1 MRIVQVRF
9 PGSRRIYSFDAG
21 PLEIAPGDVLV
32 VEGERG
38 ARLGSAVEAPKEG
51 PWTLPEAPT
60 KVERKAA
67 DDDLRKGQEF
77 KARETE
83 AMTVCRRSVVEH
95 NLPMKLVKAEYVY
108 DGSKIVFFFTAEGR
122 VDFRELVRKLAQRLR
137 TRIEMHQIG
146 VRDEAKLLGGLGVC
160 GRVFCCSG
168 WLSNFSPVSIRMAKD
183 QGLSL
188 NPAKVSGGCGR
199 LLCCLSY
206 EQDIYADFRVGLP
219 KVGKRVMSPKG
230 IGRVSR
236 YDIFTGKIYLSL
248 EEGREEAFERQ
259 ELQPLTPPNAA
270 HAPAAPAGPAAPAA
284 PAAPDEAAE
293 AEADSDE

>member
-1 MRIVQVRF
+1 MRIVKIRF
-9 PGSRRIYSFDAG
+9 PGSRRVYSYDAG
-21 PLEIAPGDVLV
+21 RLEIACGDVLV

-38 ARLGSAVEAPKEG
+38 ARLGSAVDAPQEG
-51 PWTLPEAPT
+51 EWTLPDAPA
-60 KVERKAA
+60 KAERKAS
-67 DDDLRKGQEF
+67 DDDLRRAQEF

-83 AMTVCRRSVVEH
+83 ALRVCRQAVIEH
-95 NLPMKLVKAEYVY
+95 NLPMKLVKSEYVY
-108 DGSKIVFFFTAEGR
+108 DGSKAIFYFTAEGR
-122 VDFRELVRKLAQRLR
+122 VDFRELVRHLAQRLR
-137 TRIEMHQIG
+137 TRIEMYQIG
-146 VRDEAKLLGGLGVC
+146 VRDEAKILGGLGVC

-168 WLSNFSPVSIRMAKD
+168 WLPNFSPVSIRMAKD

-236 YDIFTGKIYLSL
+236 YDIFTGKIYLSF
-248 EEGREEAFERQ
+248 EEGREEPFERQ
-259 ELQPLTPPNAA
+259 ELQPLTPTGEV
-270 HAPAAPAGPAAPAA
+270 APRP
-284 PAAPDEAAE
+284 AAE
-293 AEADSDE
+293 AESESDE